1 MSIADQRKSQFQD
14 RLGRIA
20 AGGPNTTA
28 QYHAGPAV
36 IPITRKGTKADKV
49 AEKRQQRGAS
59 LPVSLISGLL
69 IGTVSVLLARYAR
82 FQLNGGALSGPDA
95 DILMGVDI
103 IVAVTFAIF
112 LRAIFRFQSRAHGA
126 GKLIGVVAT
135 VLLMHN
141 AVHIAPGLFERGFSV
156 TWVDNVVSTTKP
168 NSVLVAGVSIAIK
181 DFSANEVIALAQ

>member
-36 IPITRKGTKADKV
+36 IPINRKGTKADKV

-69 IGTVSVLLARYAR
+69 IGTVAVLLARYAR
-82 FQLNGGALSGPDA
+82 FQLNGGALVGPDA

-103 IVAVTFAIF
+103 IVAVTFAIL
-112 LRAIFRFQSRAHGA
+112 LRVVFRFQSKVHGA
-126 GKLIGVVAT
+126 GKLIGVLAT
-135 VLLMHN
+135 VVLMHN